1 MLPFESRERSL
12 ITLTEIG
19 MGKAPPLGS
28 GRERF
33 PNTPANGV
41 ARTEGLLFTRLGKSK
56 LSPFWGSPGC
66 PPEGA
71 QLLAKLFRN
80 ELNVGSPKAGGGPS
94 VPLGISLPSH
104 TRVAHSN
111 LSSSNSKKGET
122 GLRFLFESRTLKILL
137 ILKAMRSSSQKV
149 NGFTTILQPQKWTH

>member
-1 MLPFESRERSL
+1 M

-28 GRERF
+28 GRVRF
-33 PNTPANGV
+33 PKTPATGV
-41 ARTEGLLFTRLGKSK
+41 AKTAGVFTRLGKSR
-56 LSPFWGSPGC
+56 LSPFCGKPGC
-66 PPEGA
+66 PFEGA

-94 VPLGISLPSH
+94 EPLGISLPSH

-111 LSSSNSKKGET
+111 LSSSSSKKGEIDF
-122 GLRFLFESRTLKILL
+122 RFFLVPLTLKILL
-137 ILKAMRSSSQKV
+137 ILKAMRSSSQRF
-149 NGFTTILQPQKWTH
+149 NGFTTILQPQKRMH